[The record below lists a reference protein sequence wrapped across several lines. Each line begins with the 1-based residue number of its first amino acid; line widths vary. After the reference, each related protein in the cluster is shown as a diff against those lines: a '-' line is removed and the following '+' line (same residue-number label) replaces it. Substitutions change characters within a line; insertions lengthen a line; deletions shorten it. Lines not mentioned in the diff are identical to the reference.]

1 MSTSLAIEGK
11 TLSRKRDMVEAINR
25 YFVSVGPKPED
36 QIKQN
41 SNDENL
47 EHIDHDES
55 SMIFTPVDCNYVRKA
70 IQELTNGKELG
81 PNKIPIMLI
90 KDDKDLVSQP

>member
-1 MSTSLAIEGK
+1 MPTSLTIEGK
-11 TLSRKRDMVEAINR
+11 TLSRERDMVEALNR
-25 YFVSVGPKPED
+25 YFISVGPRPED

-47 EHIDHDES
+47 KHIDHEES
-55 SMIFTPVDCNYVRKA
+55 SMISTPVDCNYVRKA
-70 IQELTNGKELG
+70 IQELTNGKAPE

-90 KDDKDLVSQP
+90 KDVKDLVRQP